1 MKQLVVLFPLLLNLL
16 ACGESG
22 PRPKS
27 MIGWYN
33 VSLSS
38 VNATVDSGMGD
49 IQQKESNSDSE
60 QGSGKSMSEADEN
73 EIAPDIDT
81 STIEGKIQYSGRQFE
96 TSLKT
101 LGKNV
106 AAWGQELSEVFN
118 SLAKTGMNIKN
129 DLLEDIRFDAE
140 LQEDGDI
147 KIKEM
152 PVDIFQVRDAT
163 WAVDGKQFFIF
174 RGQSDTLIFDIVKK
188 SKNQI
193 LLQNKEIAIK
203 LDKIE

>member
-1 MKQLVVLFPLLLNLL
+1 MMNLL
-16 ACGESG
+16 ACSESG
-22 PRPKS
+22 PRPES

-38 VNATVDSGMGD
+38 VNKQAGN
-49 IQQKESNSDSE
+49 EE
-60 QGSGKSMSEADEN
+60 QGIPEAENKMPSDREGSTSISETVETDLLQ
-73 EIAPDIDT
+73 DIDT
-81 STIEGKIQYSGRQFE
+81 STMDGKIQYSARQFE
-96 TSLKT
+96 TSMKA
-101 LGKNV
+101 LGE
-106 AAWGQELSEVFN
+106 GLSDVFN

-129 DLLEDIRFDAE
+129 GLLEDIRFDAE

-174 RGQSDTLIFDIVKK
+174 RGQSDTLTFDIVKK
-188 SKNQI
+188 SKKQI
-193 LLQNKEIAIK
+193 LLQNEDIAIK
-203 LDKIE
+203 LDKIQ